1 MRIGYLVSLY
11 PASSHTFVRREV
23 HALREQG
30 VDVRTFSVRTP
41 RSAERSAPEDRR
53 AFEETCY
60 LLPMAPLRLLRA
72 HLATFSKNPLGYMRT
87 LRLSL
92 QHRVP
97 GVRALCL
104 SFAYFAEAMVLAR
117 ELEQRGITH
126 LHNHFAN
133 AGANVGFLAARYL
146 GIPWSLTLHGHSE
159 TDYPAGNLLP
169 QKLVAADF
177 AVCISYFGRAQAYRV
192 IAPEHWEKL
201 FISRC
206 GVDLQALPVRDA
218 AITRELNAR
227 RARGG
232 VRLICVA
239 RLAAEK
245 GIVGLLQAFA
255 KARVPGVE
263 LVLVGEGPE
272 RKSVEQ
278 YIEQLG
284 ISDQVQLR
292 GRLPES
298 ETLREIAL
306 ADVLVLA
313 SFLEGLPVVLMEA
326 MALCVPVV
334 APRIAGVPELVE
346 DGHSGLLFPAS
357 AWDELAECL
366 RRITTDHA
374 LRGKLAG
381 AGRAKI
387 EREFDIRRAVR
398 PLLARYRAA
407 ETTQVDDTLAE
418 QPDSQNHC
426 AQGVRV

>member
-30 VDVRTFSVRTP
+30 VEVHTFSVRTP
-41 RSAERSAPEDRR
+41 QPAERRAPEDLR

-60 LLPMAPLRLLRA
+60 LLPMSPLRLLRA
-72 HLATFSKNPLGYMRT
+72 HLQTLAKRPLGYLRT
-87 LRLSL
+87 LRLALS
-92 QHRVP
+92 HRVP
-97 GVRALCL
+97 GVQALGL
-104 SFAYFAEAMVLAR
+104 SLAYFAEAMVLAH
-117 ELEQRGITH
+117 ELEQRGITR

-133 AGANVGFLAARYL
+133 AGANVGFLATRYL
-146 GIPWSLTLHGHSE
+146 AMPWSLTLHAHSE

-192 IAPEHWEKL
+192 IGPEHWPKL

-206 GVDLQALPVRDA
+206 GIDLQALPVRDA
-218 AITRELNAR
+218 AVTREREAR

-239 RLAAEK
+239 RLASEK

-255 KARVPGVE
+255 EAAVPGAE
-263 LVLVGEGPE
+263 LVLVGDGPE
-272 RKSVEQ
+272 RKSIEQ
-278 YIEQLG
+278 YIAKLG
-284 ISDQVQLR
+284 LSDQVQLR

-298 ETLREIAL
+298 QTLREIAQ
-306 ADVLVLA
+306 ADVFVLA
-313 SFLEGLPVVLMEA
+313 SFMEGVPVVLMEA
-326 MALCVPVV
+326 MALGVPVV
-334 APRIAGVPELVE
+334 APRIAGVPELVQ
-346 DGHSGLLFPAS
+346 DGHNGLLFAAS

-366 RRITTDHA
+366 RRITQGPA
-374 LRGKLAG
+374 LREQFAG

-387 EREFDIRRAVR
+387 EREFEIRRAIG
-398 PLLARYRAA
+398 PLLARFRAA
-407 ETTQVDDTLAE
+407 EPAQAAPVLAG
-418 QPDSQNHC
+418 QSDSQNHC